1 MVMSKNNN
9 IETKQKMSIMEIILR
24 FFFGFLI
31 PFVLI
36 NGLIFFIYIQCPI
49 IKVVDTDSKDFEENK
64 IKFSVE
70 CKLPLKE
77 VKVLYQDKDFAYSKT
92 DNLYVI
98 DVTDNG
104 TYTVKATAI
113 NGAISVYNAPIES
126 KDVTPPSI
134 DVETVVITGNV
145 LNITVRD
152 DNSGINYDNLYATL
166 ENGGKIYPTFT
177 DKEVGAVQ
185 FTIETGDKIVVHVE
199 DIVGNFS
206 ETPFTIT

>member
-134 DVETVVITGNV
+134 DVETVIITGNV

>member
-1 MVMSKNNN
+1 MSKNNN
-9 IETKQKMSIMEIILR
+9 IETKQKMSIVEIILR

-36 NGLIFFIYIQCPI
+36 NGLVFFLYIQCPT
-49 IKVVDTDSKDFEENK
+49 IKVVEPDSKDFEENK
-64 IKFSVE
+64 IKFSVD
-70 CKLPLKE
+70 CKLPIKE
-77 VKVLYQDKDFAYSKT
+77 IKVLYQDKDFAYSKA
-92 DNLYVI
+92 NNMYVI
-98 DVTDNG
+98 DVTENG

-134 DVETVVITGNV
+134 DVETVIITGNV

-166 ENGGKIYPTFT
+166 ENGEKISPSFV
-177 DKEVGAVQ
+177 DKEVGTVQ
-185 FTIETGDKIVVHVE
+185 FKIETGDKIIVHVE
-199 DIVGNFS
+199 DATGNSS

>member
-1 MVMSKNNN
+1 M
-9 IETKQKMSIMEIILR
+9 
-24 FFFGFLI
+24 
-31 PFVLI
+31 
-36 NGLIFFIYIQCPI
+36 
-49 IKVVDTDSKDFEENK
+49 
-64 IKFSVE
+64 
-70 CKLPLKE
+70 
-77 VKVLYQDKDFAYSKT
+77 
-92 DNLYVI
+92 YVI
-98 DVTDNG
+98 DVTENG

-134 DVETVVITGNV
+134 DVETVIITGNV

-166 ENGGKIYPTFT
+166 ENGEKISPSFV

-185 FTIETGDKIVVHVE
+185 FKIETGDKIIVHVE
-199 DIVGNFS
+199 DATGNSS